1 MTNQGMFLK
10 RLTLLN
16 IPLSLEGKELPSELK
31 AKIMLMRVAYDKA
44 AKAFDDDMQ
53 QVLKEIKKEGYDE
66 RAQKINRMKEIDGK
80 EDATKEEKKEADEIR
95 KTEEDFNK
103 ETEELNKAYSEAY
116 QEKMKE
122 ECDMKPRKFAFEGFA
137 KIIELIG
144 TDGAIKVKWDFP
156 EALEIPKEE
165 FISLIATNLV
175 DNLE

>member
-1 MTNQGMFLK
+1 
-10 RLTLLN
+10 
-16 IPLSLEGKELPSELK
+16 
-31 AKIMLMRVAYDKA
+31 
-44 AKAFDDDMQ
+44 
-53 QVLKEIKKEGYDE
+53 
-66 RAQKINRMKEIDGK
+66 MKEIDGK

-122 ECDMKPRKFAFEGFA
+122 ECDMKTRKFAFEGFA

-144 TDGAIKVKWDFP
+144 TDGAIKVKWNSP

-175 DNLE
+175 DE

>member
-1 MTNQGMFLK
+1 MTNQEMFFK

-44 AKAFDDDMQ
+44 ARAFDDDMQ

-66 RAQKINRMKEIDGK
+66 RAQKINHMREIDGK

-116 QEKMKE
+116 QQKLQEDSE
-122 ECDMKPRKFAFEGFA
+122 MKPKYLSFEGFTH
-137 KIIELIG
+137 ITDLIG
-144 TDGAIKVKWDFP
+144 TNGTIEVKWNTP
-156 EALEIPKEE
+156 EPLKIPKEE
-165 FISLIATNLV
+165 FIYFIATNLM
-175 DNLE
+175 NE

>member
-1 MTNQGMFLK
+1 
-10 RLTLLN
+10 
-16 IPLSLEGKELPSELK
+16 
-31 AKIMLMRVAYDKA
+31 
-44 AKAFDDDMQ
+44 
-53 QVLKEIKKEGYDE
+53 
-66 RAQKINRMKEIDGK
+66 MKEIDGK

-144 TDGAIKVKWDFP
+144 TDGAIKVKWNSP

>member
-1 MTNQGMFLK
+1 MTNQEMFLK

-53 QVLKEIKKEGYDE
+53 QVIKEIKKEGYDE
-66 RAQKINRMKEIDGK
+66 RAQKINHMKEIDGK
-80 EDATKEEKKEADEIR
+80 EDATKEEKKEA
-95 KTEEDFNK
+95 DFNK

-144 TDGAIKVKWDFP
+144 TDGAIKVKWNSP

>member
-1 MTNQGMFLK
+1 MTNQEMFLK

-66 RAQKINRMKEIDGK
+66 RAQKINHMKEIDGK

-103 ETEELNKAYSEAY
+103 ETEAY

-122 ECDMKPRKFAFEGFA
+122 ECDMKPRYFAFEGFT

-144 TDGAIKVKWDFP
+144 TDGAIKVKWNSP